1 MRFQKIKCY
10 AKINISLNIINKL
23 KSNFHKIESIISF
36 INLHDLVFIKK
47 IKSDNH
53 KIVFTGKFSKG
64 LKKQNSVNKLLE
76 IIDKNNLLKNKKF
89 YIKIVKNIP
98 QESGM
103 GGGSMN
109 ASSIINFLVRK
120 KFLKLAKKK
129 LQAISNLVGSDVI
142 LGVNQSN
149 KYINDKHN
157 LIKIMNKT
165 GLNLVITKPNF
176 GCSTK
181 SIYTNLKLNNNVKTS
196 KKFTNN
202 NLGFVKLKNDLEIPA
217 FKKYPKLK
225 RLKLYLSSLPNVY
238 FVRMTGSGSSII
250 AYFLSKKDALNAQK
264 SIKKKYKNYWCI
276 ISKTI

>member
-10 AKINISLNIINKL
+10 AKINISLNIIKKL

-47 IKSDNH
+47 IKSNNH

-64 LKKQNSVNKLLE
+64 LKKKNSVNKLLE

-103 GGGSMN
+103 AGGSMN
-109 ASSIINFLVRK
+109 VSSIINFLVRK
-120 KFLKLAKKK
+120 KFLKLTKKK

>member
-10 AKINISLNIINKL
+10 AKINISLNIIKKL
-23 KSNFHKIESIISF
+23 KSNFHEIKSIISF
-36 INLHDLVFIKK
+36 IKLHDLVFIKK
-47 IKSDNH
+47 IKSNNH

-64 LKKQNSVNKLLE
+64 LKKKNSVNKLLE
-76 IIDKNNLLKNKKF
+76 TIDKNNLLKNKKF

-103 GGGSMN
+103 AGGSMN

>member
-10 AKINISLNIINKL
+10 AKINISLNIIKKL
-23 KSNFHKIESIISF
+23 KSNFHEIKSIISF

-47 IKSDNH
+47 IKSNNH

-64 LKKQNSVNKLLE
+64 LKKKNSVNKLLE

-103 GGGSMN
+103 AGGSMN

-181 SIYTNLKLNNNVKTS
+181 SIYSNLRLNNNVKTS

-225 RLKLYLSSLPNVY
+225 KLKLYLSSLPNVY

>member
-1 MRFQKIKCY
+1 MRLQKIKCY

-23 KSNFHKIESIISF
+23 KSNFHRIKSIISF
-36 INLHDLVFIKK
+36 INLYDLIFIKK
-47 IKSDNH
+47 IKSNNH

-64 LKKQNSVNKLLE
+64 IKKQNSIDNLLK
-76 IIDKNNLLKNKKF
+76 ILDKNNLLENKKF
-89 YIKIVKNIP
+89 YIKIIKNIP

-103 GGGSMN
+103 AGGSMN
-109 ASSIINFLVRK
+109 ASSVINFLVRK
-120 KFLKLAKKK
+120 KFLKATKKK
-129 LQAISNLVGSDVI
+129 IQTISNLIGSDVI
-142 LGVNQSN
+142 LGVNQNN

-157 LIKIMNKT
+157 LIKIMRRT

-181 SIYTNLKLNNNVKTS
+181 MIYSNLKLNNNVKIS
-196 KKFTNN
+196 EKFTNN
-202 NLGFVKLKNDLEIPA
+202 RAGLVKLKNDLEIPA

-225 RLKLYLSSLPNVY
+225 KLKLYLSNLPNVY

-250 AYFLSKKDALNAQK
+250 AYFLSKKDALKAQK
-264 SIKKKYKNYWCI
+264 SIKKNYKNYWCI

>member
-250 AYFLSKKDALNAQK
+250 AYFLSKKDALKAQK
-264 SIKKKYKNYWCI
+264 SIKKNYKNYWCI

>member
-1 MRFQKIKCY
+1 MRLQKIKCY

-23 KSNFHKIESIISF
+23 KSNFHRIKSIISF
-36 INLHDLVFIKK
+36 INLYDLIFIKK
-47 IKSDNH
+47 IKSNNH

-64 LKKQNSVNKLLE
+64 IKKQNSIDNLLK
-76 IIDKNNLLKNKKF
+76 ILDKNNLLENKKF
-89 YIKIVKNIP
+89 YIKIIKNIP

-103 GGGSMN
+103 AGGSMN
-109 ASSIINFLVRK
+109 ASSVINFLVRK
-120 KFLKLAKKK
+120 KFLKATKKK
-129 LQAISNLVGSDVI
+129 IQTISNLIGSDVI
-142 LGVNQSN
+142 LGVNQNN

-157 LIKIMNKT
+157 LIKIMRRT

-181 SIYTNLKLNNNVKTS
+181 MIYSSLKLNNKVKIS

-202 NLGFVKLKNDLEIPA
+202 IAGLIKLKNDLEIPA

-225 RLKLYLSSLPNVY
+225 KLKLYLSNLPNVY

-250 AYFLSKKDALNAQK
+250 AYFLSKKDALKAQK
-264 SIKKKYKNYWCI
+264 SIKKNYKNYWCI

>member
-1 MRFQKIKCY
+1 MRLQKIKCY

-23 KSNFHKIESIISF
+23 KSNFHRIKSIISF
-36 INLHDLVFIKK
+36 INLYDLIFIKK
-47 IKSDNH
+47 IKSNNH

-64 LKKQNSVNKLLE
+64 IKKQNSIDNLLK
-76 IIDKNNLLKNKKF
+76 ILDKNNLLENKKF
-89 YIKIVKNIP
+89 YIKIIKNIP

-103 GGGSMN
+103 AGGSMN
-109 ASSIINFLVRK
+109 ASSVINFLVRK
-120 KFLKLAKKK
+120 KFLKATKKK
-129 LQAISNLVGSDVI
+129 IQTISNLIGSDVI
-142 LGVNQSN
+142 LGVNQNN

-157 LIKIMNKT
+157 LIKIVRRT

-181 SIYTNLKLNNNVKTS
+181 MIYSSLKLNNNVKIS

-202 NLGFVKLKNDLEIPA
+202 RAGLVKLKNDLEIPA

-225 RLKLYLSSLPNVY
+225 KLKLYLSNLPNVY

-250 AYFLSKKDALNAQK
+250 AYFLSKKDALKAQK
-264 SIKKKYKNYWCI
+264 SIKKNYKNYWCI

>member
-103 GGGSMN
+103 AGGSMN
-109 ASSIINFLVRK
+109 ASSIINF
-120 KFLKLAKKK
+120 
-129 LQAISNLVGSDVI
+129 
-142 LGVNQSN
+142 
-149 KYINDKHN
+149 
-157 LIKIMNKT
+157 
-165 GLNLVITKPNF
+165 
-176 GCSTK
+176 
-181 SIYTNLKLNNNVKTS
+181 
-196 KKFTNN
+196 
-202 NLGFVKLKNDLEIPA
+202 
-217 FKKYPKLK
+217 
-225 RLKLYLSSLPNVY
+225 
-238 FVRMTGSGSSII
+238 
-250 AYFLSKKDALNAQK
+250 
-264 SIKKKYKNYWCI
+264 
-276 ISKTI
+276 

>member
-10 AKINISLNIINKL
+10 AKINISLNIIKKL

-47 IKSDNH
+47 IKSNNH

-64 LKKQNSVNKLLE
+64 LKKKNSVNKLQK

-103 GGGSMN
+103 AGGSIN
-109 ASSIINFLVRK
+109 ASRIINFLVRK
-120 KFLKLAKKK
+120 KFHKLAKKK

-149 KYINDKHN
+149 KYINDKHK

-264 SIKKKYKNYWCI
+264 SIKKKYKNNWCI

>member
-1 MRFQKIKCY
+1 MRLQKIKCY

-23 KSNFHKIESIISF
+23 KSNFHRIKSIISF
-36 INLHDLVFIKK
+36 INLYDLIFIKK
-47 IKSDNH
+47 IQSNNH

-64 LKKQNSVNKLLE
+64 IKKQNSIDNLLK
-76 IIDKNNLLKNKKF
+76 ILDKNNLLENKKF
-89 YIKIVKNIP
+89 YIKIIKNIP

-103 GGGSMN
+103 AGGSMN
-109 ASSIINFLVRK
+109 ASCIINFLVRK
-120 KFLKLAKKK
+120 KFLKASKKK
-129 LQAISNLVGSDVI
+129 IQTISNLIGSDVI
-142 LGVNQSN
+142 LGVNQNN

-157 LIKIMNKT
+157 LIKIMRRT

-181 SIYTNLKLNNNVKTS
+181 MIYSSLKLNNNVKIS

-202 NLGFVKLKNDLEIPA
+202 SAGLVKLRNDLEIPA

-225 RLKLYLSSLPNVY
+225 KLKLYLSNLPNVY

-250 AYFLSKKDALNAQK
+250 AYFLSKKDALKAQK
-264 SIKKKYKNYWCI
+264 SIKKNYKNYWCI

>member
-1 MRFQKIKCY
+1 MRIQKIKCY